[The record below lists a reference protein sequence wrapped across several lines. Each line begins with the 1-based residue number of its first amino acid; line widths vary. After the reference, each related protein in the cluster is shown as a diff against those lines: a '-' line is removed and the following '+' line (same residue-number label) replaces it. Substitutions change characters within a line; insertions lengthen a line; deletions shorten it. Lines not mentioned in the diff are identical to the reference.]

1 MEKDYSKDMDANL
14 KRRQEIYEEIENL
27 TFDPSLPVLE
37 SYQDYCKRYAQ
48 LRDEMLQLHSLLPK
62 ETRLQCMRRTTN
74 QWARQNGALWMFWV
88 GFIAGFFAII
98 SGINELS
105 GTYPELGVVYII
117 IGLPIAVVH
126 LWILTY
132 QSRT

>member
-74 QWARQNGALWMFWV
+74 QWLGRTVRSGCFGWVSLLVFLQLYRELMNFQAHIQNWGLC
-88 GFIAGFFAII
+88 I
-98 SGINELS
+98 LS
-105 GTYPELGVVYII
+105 L
-117 IGLPIAVVH
+117 AC
-126 LWILTY
+126 
-132 QSRT
+132 R